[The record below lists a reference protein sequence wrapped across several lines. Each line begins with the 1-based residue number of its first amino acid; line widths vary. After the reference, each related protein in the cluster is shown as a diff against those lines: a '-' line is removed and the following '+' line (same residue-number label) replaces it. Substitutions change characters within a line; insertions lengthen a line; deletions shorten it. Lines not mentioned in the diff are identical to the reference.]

1 MLLEIV
7 GLYVSTG
14 QTLQGQLEQ
23 CLALLMV
30 LISELGFL
38 RPINTQSTGFS
49 DKIRRNCI
57 TEEAQGHVHLYHD
70 CVPCSRV
77 NAGYLCVE

>member
-14 QTLQGQLEQ
+14 PTLQGQLEQ
-23 CLALLMV
+23 CVALLMV

-38 RPINTQSTGFS
+38 RSVNTQNTGIS

-57 TEEAQGHVHLYHD
+57 IEEAQGHVHVYHD
-70 CVPCSRV
+70 CVPCSGV